1 MSKILIKIIMKQF
14 KGKKVKR
21 RYRIFGEKEENNR

>member
-1 MSKILIKIIMKQF
+1 MYKIWIKIIMEEF